1 MPEPSPAPAPV
12 AQILA
17 LDPST
22 VRCGVALV
30 RVPLT
35 GEIELAGA
43 WCLHASGIGPEV
55 RIQALALQLEGLR
68 SQWAEAGAD
77 NSPNPVAAMEATGP
91 PRAMSQ
97 RGTPIAERL
106 LAYEVPYSRTGEGAH
121 GRAGLE
127 WVWAMIGAAL
137 ALVDAPPIG
146 VSVGQVAAQYRA
158 TGLSREAKKVAAV
171 EWARQRFS
179 LVLSARDH
187 DAAEAVAV
195 GCAAGKLWRERVW
208 AAQAQREQPCLSGP
222 RGGRL

>member
-1 MPEPSPAPAPV
+1 MPEPSLVPV

-43 WCLHASGIGPEV
+43 WCLHASGTGPDG

-68 SQWAEAGAD
+68 SLWAGAD
-77 NSPNPVAAMEATGP
+77 NSPNPVADMEQGR
-91 PRAMSQ
+91 RAALHA
-97 RGTPIAERL
+97 RRAPVAERL

-137 ALVDAPPIG
+137 ALVDAPPMG

-158 TGLSREAKKVAAV
+158 TGLSREAKKAAAV
-171 EWARQRFS
+171 EWARRSFG

>member
-1 MPEPSPAPAPV
+1 MPEPFPAPAPAPV

-17 LDPST
+17 IDPST

-35 GEIELAGA
+35 GEVELVGA
-43 WCLHASGIGPEV
+43 WCLHASGTGPDV
-55 RIQALALQLEGLR
+55 RIQVLARQMEGLR
-68 SQWAEAGAD
+68 SLVATSAGD
-77 NSPNPVAAMEATGP
+77 ME
-91 PRAMSQ
+91 
-97 RGTPIAERL
+97 RGTPVPERL
-106 LAYEVPYSRTGEGAH
+106 LAYETPYSRTGEGAH

-137 ALVDAPPIG
+137 AVVDAPPMA

-158 TGLSREAKKVAAV
+158 TGFTRVAKKAAAV
-171 EWARQRFS
+171 EWARRSFG

-195 GCAAGKLWRERVW
+195 GCAAGKLWRERQW

-222 RGGRL
+222 RGGKL

>member
-1 MPEPSPAPAPV
+1 MPERSPVPV

-68 SQWAEAGAD
+68 SQWVTSD
-77 NSPNPVAAMEATGP
+77 
-91 PRAMSQ
+91 
-97 RGTPIAERL
+97 AERL
-106 LAYEVPYSRTGEGAH
+106 LAYETPYSRTGEGAH

-158 TGLSREAKKVAAV
+158 AGFSREAKKAAAV

-195 GCAAGKLWRERVW
+195 GCAAGKLWRERQW